1 MLNPILDLSR
11 PYFAAQNTPSDRSEI
26 LRTAFARLVDDQ
38 AFRAE
43 VAKVAR
49 IEPTLTPGAEM
60 ADQIT
65 AMLNQPED
73 VRKRV
78 VELLQGN

>member
-1 MLNPILDLSR
+1 
-11 PYFAAQNTPSDRSEI
+11 
-26 LRTAFARLVDDQ
+26 LRTAFAGLVEDQ

-49 IEPTLTPGAEM
+49 IEPTMTHGAEM
-60 ADQIT
+60 VDKIT

-78 VELLQGN
+78 IELLQGN